1 MIKKTNNVE
10 NAKEEISE
18 DSEKKVVK
26 KEEKKVGHRV
36 HIL

>member
-1 MIKKTNNVE
+1 MIKNTEKVE
-10 NAKEEISE
+10 KEKVE
-18 DSEKKVVK
+18 DSEKKEVK